1 MIKLKKLIKES
12 AWDRKFGEPLPTVK
26 DYKEAYDKKNGK
38 LNEAKGSYK
47 GVFEYDAEDP
57 FIACRSFVELFMLDG
72 TGCGYSESW
81 DTYGWNDDKNW
92 QKAVDEF
99 HKEMFKIVDEY
110 VKAQKNAYKFEPKK
124 NKIFKKWR
132 KTDGSKAGD

>member
-1 MIKLKKLIKES
+1 MKLTKTKLKQIIRE
-12 AWDRKFGEPLPTVK
+12 EM
-26 DYKEAYDKKNGK
+26 K

-47 GVFEYDAEDP
+47 GVFDYDAEDP
-57 FIACRSFVELFMLDG
+57 TIACRSFEELFDG
-72 TGCGYSESW
+72 ADCGYSESW

-99 HKEMFKIVDEY
+99 HKEMFKIIDEY
-110 VKAQKNAYKFEPKK
+110 VKAQKNAYKFEPTK

-132 KTDGSKAGD
+132 KTDGSKAGA